1 MTGLAHVDQR
11 TQRSPSQPT
20 STPRSIESATVDWPE
35 TRLNRAALADLAC
48 QLPFWQH
55 DTDKRTGRGR
65 STQLVLG
72 WLETFPAETWQQ
84 RWQASDAESA
94 ARAWHDALVEHLITT
109 APAMPR
115 HMARRHANVGIGCLL
130 CLRVLRPGYDW
141 MISSH
146 FSHTYGFVRASI
158 DPGFFTAAA
167 AALERDGHRER
178 IRLDVLHHLTRVVVH
193 TGRGPWQLTTTDL
206 LDYHAAVLAS
216 GRQADSFGLTWEVL
230 RETNVFPDGTPSFR
244 AARHRGQRGVAEL
257 VDDYELVCQPVRDVL
272 IRYLTERSAELD
284 YTSLR
289 GLVALLTDAFW
300 KDLEEHHPGIS
311 TLDLPPDVA
320 AAWKQR
326 AGLKRRRGK
335 GQPRLDRYPV
345 LFAVRAF
352 YLDIA
357 HWALEDPSWAPWA
370 VRCPIRDS
378 DVRGSMKQ
386 QRQRRARMHQRTRLR
401 APSLPALVNSVEEHL
416 DRTERLLA
424 AAGAAAVGDTFDVD
438 GEQFQ
443 RIAAMSDLRKGG
455 QRGAGR
461 LRVRQLATGEHI
473 DVTKAEDEAFWT
485 WAIVE
490 TLRHTGIRHEELLEL
505 THLALVTHTLPDTG
519 EVVPLLQI
527 APSKLDKERLLL
539 VSPELAHVL
548 ARVIHRVRGG
558 QQQIPLVA
566 RYDGYER
573 VTGPPLPHLFQRRH
587 GAELRVMSP
596 GVAHRLL
603 KLAIER
609 AKLVGPD
616 GKPVRYT
623 PHDFRRIWATD
634 AVSGGLPVHIAAH
647 LLGHAE
653 LSATQI
659 YVAVYQDDVI
669 RHHRAFIARRR
680 ALRPSSEY
688 REPTAEEWAEFEQHF
703 AKRKVGLGTC
713 MRPYGSDC
721 QHEHACIRCP
731 LLRPDPA
738 QEPRLLAIIVNLN
751 DRLREAQD
759 RGWFGEIDG
768 LRISLDAANQKLA
781 QMRKIRAQSKTV
793 QLPVPTTQ
801 GLHRRA

>member
-1 MTGLAHVDQR
+1 VTGLAPADQCP
-11 TQRSPSQPT
+11 QRSPSRPT
-20 STPRSIESATVDWPE
+20 PIPGPTESATPDWPE
-35 TRLNRAALADLAC
+35 TRLSCAELADLARE
-48 QLPFWQH
+48 LPFWQH
-55 DTDKRTGRGR
+55 DTDKRTGRRR

-72 WLETFPAETWQQ
+72 WLEAWPGETWQQ
-84 RWQASDAESA
+84 RWQASGAESHG
-94 ARAWHDALVEHLITT
+94 RAWHEALVKHLITA
-109 APAMPR
+109 APTVLSAR
-115 HMARRHANVGIGCLL
+115 AARRHAAVGISCLL

-141 MISSH
+141 MISNH
-146 FSHTYGFVRASI
+146 FSSTYGFVRASI
-158 DPGFFTAAA
+158 DPDFFADAATV
-167 AALERDGHRER
+167 LEQGGHRER
-178 IRLDVLHHLTRVVVH
+178 IRLDVLHHLARLVVH
-193 TGRGPWQLTTTDL
+193 TGRAPRHLTTTDL
-206 LDYHAAVLAS
+206 LDYHAALLAS
-216 GRQADSFGLTWEVL
+216 GRQADSFGLTWDVL
-230 RETNVFPDGTPSFR
+230 RATNVFPDGTPSFR
-244 AARHRGQRGVAEL
+244 AACRRGQRSVAEL
-257 VDDYELVCQPVRDVL
+257 IDDYDLSCRPVRDLL
-272 IRYLTERSAELD
+272 IRYLTDRSAGLD

-289 GLVALLTDAFW
+289 GLVALLADAFW

-326 AGLKRRRGK
+326 AGLKRRRAK
-335 GQPRLDRYPV
+335 GQARLDRYSV

-357 HWALEDPSWAPWA
+357 QWALEDASWAPWA

-386 QRQRRARMHQRTRLR
+386 QRHRRARMHQRTRLL
-401 APSLPALVNSVEEHL
+401 APSLPALVNSVDEHL

-424 AAGAAAVGDTFDVD
+424 AATTAAVCDTFDID

-443 RIAAMSDLRKGG
+443 RTVAKADLRKGG

-461 LRVRQLATGEHI
+461 VRVRQLGTGEDI
-473 DVTKAEDEAFWT
+473 DVTQAEDEAFWT

-505 THLALVTHTLPDTG
+505 THLALVTHRLPDTG

-548 ARVIHRVRGG
+548 ARVVHRVRDGE
-558 QQQIPLVA
+558 QHIPLVA
-566 RYDGYER
+566 RYDPHER

-587 GAELRVMSP
+587 GGELRVMSTAA
-596 GVAHRLL
+596 VHRLL
-603 KLAIER
+603 KLAVER
-609 AKLVGPD
+609 PELVGPD
-616 GKPVRYT
+616 GTPLRYT

-634 AVSGGLPVHIAAH
+634 AVSGGLPVHIAAK
-647 LLGHAE
+647 LLGHAD
-653 LSATQI
+653 LNATQI

-669 RHHRAFIARRR
+669 RHHRAFITRRR
-680 ALRPSSEY
+680 ALRPSTEY

-703 AKRKVGLGTC
+703 TKRKVELGTC
-713 MRPYGSDC
+713 MRPYGTPC

-731 LLRPDPA
+731 MLRPDPA
-738 QEPRLLAIIVNLN
+738 HEQRLLAIIVNLN

-759 RGWFGEIDG
+759 RGWLGEIDG
-768 LRISLDAANQKLA
+768 LNVSLEAAQRKVA
-781 QMRKIRAQSKTV
+781 QIRKIRAQSKTV
-793 QLPVPTTQ
+793 ELPAPTIRQ
-801 GLHRRA
+801 RRR